1 MTEFRYTNAPLE
13 MQVYGYDRVVK
24 SHCRGCH
31 GGCGV
36 LVYVKDGRVE
46 KIAGD
51 PDCPIS
57 HGTVCSKGL
66 AAAQIAYHPE
76 RLTYPVRRVGSKAGG
91 KWERISWD
99 EALDTI
105 AERMLAY
112 KTEYGAESVVLG
124 YGTGRENEAVI
135 YRFANYFGTPNVLTA
150 GHFCYGPRIATTVI
164 TCGSNPIADYA
175 NNPACIMIW
184 GNNLTIS
191 NPDCYKGEPFS
202 QALNAGAKLIV
213 VDPRLTR
220 PAARADIWLQLR
232 PGTDTALA
240 LGMLNVIVE
249 EELYDHDFVAEH
261 VHGWEP
267 FCARVAEFPPARV
280 AEITWVPEEKIRAAA
295 RLFATTKPAVVQW
308 GVAIEQQVTC
318 ADNNRAL
325 LALMGITG
333 NIDVPGGQVLFRQ
346 PPIRNV
352 SQFGAHHALPPEQA
366 AKRLGGDRFR
376 LAGNF
381 AIINPKYVWDAVLTG
396 RPYPVKLL
404 FFISSNPLLTR
415 ANAREVRAALEQV
428 EFMAVAD
435 FFLTPTAELADIV
448 LPAATWLEM
457 DYIGDFWKRHGW
469 LLPRRKVIQVGE
481 CRSDHEMLNDLAHRV
496 GMGEDWWDNFE
507 QALDWILE
515 PSGITFQDFLKMDH
529 FRGEVKYRKYLEKGF
544 STPTRKFELYSTKLE
559 EWGYDPL
566 PQFREPPESPVSR
579 PDLVREYPYILI
591 TGARQPGFFHTE
603 NRQVSWLR
611 ELHPEPLVEI
621 HPAAAAKEGI
631 GEGEWVVIESARG
644 AIRQRAKLSE
654 GLDPRVVSAQHAWW
668 FPEKRDPGHGW
679 DESNVNIL
687 IDNDYA
693 NCDPAMGATHIRT
706 LLCRIRPESAADRE
720 RFAAGSATG
729 SAPTGA
735 GAGGTDKGRARG
747 TADGADQGRAR
758 GAARSA
764 DKGVARGADR
774 PSPVSAGEGGR
785 S

>member
-1 MTEFRYTNAPLE
+1 MPEFRPTNTRLE
-13 MQVYGYDRVVK
+13 MEVYGYDRVVK

-66 AAAQIAYHPE
+66 AAAQIAYHPD
-76 RLTYPVRRVGSKAGG
+76 RLTYPVRRVGPKASG

-112 KTEYGAESVVLG
+112 KAEFGAESVVLG

-164 TCGSNPIADYA
+164 TCGSNPIADYD
-175 NNPACIMIW
+175 NNPACIMVW

-249 EELYDHDFVAEH
+249 EELYDHDFVANH

-346 PPIRNV
+346 PPVRNV

-396 RPYPVKLL
+396 QPYPVKLL

-496 GMGEDWWDNFE
+496 GIGEHWWDNFE

-515 PSGITFQDFLKMDH
+515 PSGITFQDFLEMDH

-603 NRQVSWLR
+603 NRQVPWLR
-611 ELHPEPLVEI
+611 ELHPDPLVEI
-621 HPAAAAKEGI
+621 HPTTAAKEGI

-706 LLCRIRPESAADRE
+706 LLCRIRPDTAAERERSAAGDV
-720 RFAAGSATG
+720 AS
-729 SAPTGA
+729 
-735 GAGGTDKGRARG
+735 
-747 TADGADQGRAR
+747 
-758 GAARSA
+758 GAATSA
-764 DKGVARGADR
+764 ASGAHT
-774 PSPVSAGEGGR
+774 PSPVPAGEGGR